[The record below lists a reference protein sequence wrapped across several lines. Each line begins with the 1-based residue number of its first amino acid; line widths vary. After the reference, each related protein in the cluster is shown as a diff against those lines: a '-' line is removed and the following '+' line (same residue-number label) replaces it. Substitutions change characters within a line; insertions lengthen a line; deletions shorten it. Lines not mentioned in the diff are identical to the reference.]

1 MPSDKFEKEDYGPF
15 PVATT
20 NKDVFN
26 KGSTSKS
33 SQLTPNDNKELK
45 RQDCSINYVI
55 KGSTSKS
62 GSRRGVRCL
71 LFLYEVENY
80 FLECE
85 MVA

>member
-26 KGSTSKS
+26 EGSTSKS

-45 RQDCSINYVI
+45 RLDCSINYVI

-62 GSRRGVRCL
+62 GSRRGVGVPSIPWNVRWL
-71 LFLYEVENY
+71 HSNLRGD
-80 FLECE
+80 
-85 MVA
+85 